1 MTLRS
6 ARRPVLALV
15 TDRTLTPGG
24 LETAVAEALE
34 GGVDLVQ
41 LRERD
46 LPAARLLAVAQR
58 LREVTRGRALLFV
71 NDRLDVAL
79 ACGADG
85 VQLPEDGLPVA
96 EARRLAG
103 PAIAIGRSV
112 HDVAGALA
120 AAQAGADLLLV
131 GTIYP
136 SRSHLG
142 GPVSGP
148 GLISQVRAV
157 LPDFSG
163 LLLGIGGIT
172 SANAGEVLAAGADG
186 VAVISS
192 ILGAADVRGATEEL
206 RAALGARVPSRP

>member
-1 MTLRS
+1 MTLIV
-6 ARRPVLALV
+6 RRPVLALV

-24 LETAVAEALE
+24 LEVVVAEALD

-41 LRERD
+41 LREKD
-46 LPAARLLAVAQR
+46 LPARDLLVTAQL
-58 LREVTRGRALLFV
+58 LREMTRGRALLFV

-103 PAIAIGRSV
+103 PALAIGCSV
-112 HDVAGALA
+112 HDVTGAMA
-120 AAQAGADLLLV
+120 AAEAGADLLLV
-131 GTIYP
+131 GTIYA

-148 GLISQVRAV
+148 GLIAQVRAA
-157 LPDFSG
+157 LPDFTG

-172 SANAGEVLAAGADG
+172 PANAGEVLAAGAGG

-192 ILGAADVRGATEEL
+192 VLGAADVRGAAEEV
-206 RAALGARVPSRP
+206 RAALGARVPSRS

>member
-15 TDRTLTPGG
+15 TDRALTPGG
-24 LETAVAEALE
+24 LEVAVAGALD

-41 LRERD
+41 LREKD
-46 LPAARLLAVAQR
+46 LPAAALLAMAQR
-58 LREVTRGRALLFV
+58 LREATRGRALLFV

-85 VQLPEDGLPVA
+85 AQLPEDGLPVA
-96 EARRLAG
+96 EVRRLAG
-103 PAIAIGRSV
+103 PALAIGRSV
-112 HDVAGALA
+112 HDVAGAMA
-120 AAQAGADLLLV
+120 AAEAGADLLLV
-131 GTIYP
+131 GTIYA
-136 SRSHLG
+136 SRSHPG
-142 GPVSGP
+142 GPVAGP
-148 GLISQVRAV
+148 GLIAQVREA
-157 LPDFSG
+157 LPGFTG

-172 SANAGEVLAAGADG
+172 PANAGEVLAAGADG

-206 RAALGARVPSRP
+206 RAALGAQVPSRP